1 MGLWENV
8 VPSSLEPRGE
18 RHPSVC
24 SSKMSW
30 KAEAA
35 RSNSG
40 LEATLKGEGELPKG
54 FNGFKGLP
62 KGGEMT

>member
-1 MGLWENV
+1 M
-8 VPSSLEPRGE
+8 
-18 RHPSVC
+18 C